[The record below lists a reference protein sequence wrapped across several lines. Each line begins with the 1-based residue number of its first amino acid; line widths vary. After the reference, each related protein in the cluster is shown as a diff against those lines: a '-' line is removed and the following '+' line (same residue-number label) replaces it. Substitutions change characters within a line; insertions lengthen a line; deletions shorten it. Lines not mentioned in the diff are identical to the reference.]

1 MRIRRVTTHLL
12 NGESI
17 RPPIGGFGW
26 RPRTAFA
33 QSVHQIQSSC
43 EIQFQASLAHER
55 AAVPRERHVPHSPG
69 CPRRGTLRRDR
80 STIPHRHST
89 LQPPLATHVT
99 QCVRLAVNEH
109 RSREVPVILRT
120 PSARVRI
127 IRRGLCQFLSYDV
140 FCLRRPTHA
149 QFFQSF
155 VNRIDQRRFPPTQL
169 HELANKLLNAR
180 KRLRSFF
187 RRIVLVDR
195 LSTCLLIPVV

>member
-33 QSVHQIQSSC
+33 QSVTKSN
-43 EIQFQASLAHER
+43 QAAKFNFR
-55 AAVPRERHVPHSPG
+55 
-69 CPRRGTLRRDR
+69 
-80 STIPHRHST
+80 
-89 LQPPLATHVT
+89 PPLRMSEPQRFAKGMFPILQAAHGEVHFAEIAPRSRIVTRRFNRRSQLT

-149 QFFQSF
+149 EFFQSF

-195 LSTCLLIPVV
+195 LSACLLIPVV